1 MEGRIQKVLAALGA
15 GSRRY
20 CEELVAA
27 GRVTVNG
34 EVAAVGMSVDD
45 EKDSFAVDGVSI
57 GGQPPA
63 TYLLLHKP
71 RGYVTTA
78 KDEKGRK
85 TVLDLVADCPVR
97 VVPVGRLDMFSE
109 GLLLLTNDGALTN
122 RLTHP
127 RYEHEKEYLVWVQG
141 DVEVALPLLAR
152 PQEIDGVA
160 MQGAV
165 VQKKGGQLLSMILRE
180 GKNRQIRK
188 MCEAAGLQ
196 VTRLKRVRMGTLTL
210 GELPLGQWRMLTDA
224 ELADLTGK

>member
-1 MEGRIQKVLAALGA
+1 MEGRIQKVLAALGV

-20 CEELVAA
+20 CEELIGA

-34 EVAAVGMSVDD
+34 QVAAVGMSVDD
-45 EKDSFAVDGVSI
+45 ERDSFCVDGAEI

-85 TVLDLVADCPVR
+85 TVLDLVSDCPVR
-97 VVPVGRLDMFSE
+97 VVPVGRLDMYSE

-141 DVEVALPLLAR
+141 DVAAAMPLLSR

-165 VQKKGGQLLSMILRE
+165 VQKKGDQLLSMVLRE

-188 MCEAAGLQ
+188 MCEQAGLQ
-196 VTRLKRVRMGTLTL
+196 VTRLKRIRMGSLTL
-210 GELPLGQWRMLTDA
+210 GELSLGQWRNLTES
-224 ELADLTGK
+224 ELADLTEK

>member
-1 MEGRIQKVLAALGA
+1 MEGRIQKVLAALGV
-15 GSRRY
+15 GSRRC
-20 CEELVAA
+20 CEELIAA
-27 GRVTVNG
+27 GRVLVNG
-34 EVAAVGMSVDD
+34 EVATIGMNVDD
-45 EKDSFAVDGVSI
+45 ERDSFCVDGISI

-63 TYLLLHKP
+63 TYLILHKP

-141 DVEVALPLLAR
+141 DVDAALPLLAQ
-152 PQEIDGVA
+152 PQEIDGIA
-160 MQGAV
+160 MQGALV
-165 VQKKGGQLLSMILRE
+165 KKKDGQLLSMTLRE
-180 GKNRQIRK
+180 GKNRQIRR
-188 MCEAAGLQ
+188 MCEQAGLQ
-196 VTRLKRVRMGTLTL
+196 VTRLKRIRMGTLTL
-210 GELPLGQWRMLTDA
+210 GELPLGKWRTLTEA
-224 ELADLTGK
+224 ELASLTEK

>member
-20 CEELVAA
+20 CEELIAA

-34 EVAAVGMSVDD
+34 EVATVGMHVDD
-45 EKDSFAVDGVSI
+45 AQDSFAVDGVAI

-63 TYLLLHKP
+63 TYLMLHKP

-97 VVPVGRLDMFSE
+97 LVPVGRLDMYSE
-109 GLLLLTNDGALTN
+109 GLLLLTNDGELTN

-141 DVEVALPLLAR
+141 DIDAALPLLSR

-160 MQGAV
+160 MQAAGV
-165 VQKKGGQLLSMILRE
+165 KKKRAEILSMTLRE
-180 GKNRQIRK
+180 GKNRQIRR
-188 MCEAAGLQ
+188 MCEQAGLQ
-196 VTRLKRVRMGTLTL
+196 VTRLKRVRVGALTL
-210 GELPLGQWRMLTDA
+210 GELPLGKWRSLTES
-224 ELADLTGK
+224 ELAALTEK

>member
-20 CEELVAA
+20 CEELIAA

-34 EVAAVGMSVDD
+34 EVAAVGMHVDD
-45 EKDSFAVDGVSI
+45 EQDSFAVDGVAI

-63 TYLLLHKP
+63 TYLMLHKP

-78 KDEKGRK
+78 KDEKGRR

-97 VVPVGRLDMFSE
+97 VVPVGRLDMYSE

-141 DVEVALPLLAR
+141 DIDVALPLLSR
-152 PQEIDGVA
+152 LQEIDGMA
-160 MQGAV
+160 MQAAMV
-165 VQKKGGQLLSMILRE
+165 KKKRAEILSMTLRE
-180 GKNRQIRK
+180 GKNRQIRR
-188 MCEAAGLQ
+188 MCEQAGLQ
-196 VTRLKRVRMGTLTL
+196 VTRLKRVRVGALTL
-210 GELPLGQWRMLTDA
+210 GELPLGKWRSLTEA
-224 ELADLTGK
+224 ELAILTEK

>member
-20 CEELVAA
+20 CEELIAA

-34 EVAAVGMSVDD
+34 EVAAVGVHVDD
-45 EKDSFAVDGVSI
+45 EQDSFAVDGVAI

-63 TYLLLHKP
+63 TYLMLHKP

-78 KDEKGRK
+78 KDEKGRR

-97 VVPVGRLDMFSE
+97 VVPVGRLDMYSE

-141 DVEVALPLLAR
+141 DIDVALPLLSR
-152 PQEIDGVA
+152 PQEIDGMA
-160 MQGAV
+160 MQAAMV
-165 VQKKGGQLLSMILRE
+165 KKKRAEILSMTLRE
-180 GKNRQIRK
+180 GKNRQIRR
-188 MCEAAGLQ
+188 MCEQAGLQ
-196 VTRLKRVRMGTLTL
+196 VTRLKRVRVGALTL
-210 GELPLGQWRMLTDA
+210 GELPLGKWRSLTEA
-224 ELADLTGK
+224 ELAILTEK

>member
-1 MEGRIQKVLAALGA
+1 MEGRIQKVLAALGV

-20 CEELVAA
+20 CEELIAA
-27 GRVTVNG
+27 GRVKVNG
-34 EVAAVGMSVDD
+34 EIATTGMNVDD
-45 EKDSFAVDGVSI
+45 QRDSFAVDGVEL

-63 TYLLLHKP
+63 TYLMLHKP

-78 KDEKGRK
+78 KDEKGRR

-109 GLLLLTNDGALTN
+109 GLLLLTNDGTLTN

-141 DVEVALPLLAR
+141 DIDQALPMLAQ
-152 PQEIDGVA
+152 PQVIDGVS

-165 VQKKGGQLLSMILRE
+165 VRKKREEILSMTLRE
-180 GKNRQIRK
+180 GKNRQIRR
-188 MCEAAGLQ
+188 MCEQAGLQ
-196 VTRLKRVRMGTLTL
+196 VTRLKRIRMGKLTL
-210 GELPLGQWRMLTDA
+210 GELPLGKWRILTEA
-224 ELADLTGK
+224 ELAILTEK